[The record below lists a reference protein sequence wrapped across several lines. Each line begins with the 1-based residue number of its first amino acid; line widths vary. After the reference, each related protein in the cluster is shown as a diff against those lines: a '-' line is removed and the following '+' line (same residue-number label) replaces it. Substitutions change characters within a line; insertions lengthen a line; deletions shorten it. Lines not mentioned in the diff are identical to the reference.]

1 MLEGACG
8 PTRIAYGFVVS
19 ATIAD
24 YSFAFGR
31 VPKWSKGTD
40 CKSVIRGFES
50 HLGLFGP
57 VGVSG
62 RADGGC
68 GLWLCSFST
77 VRNGPT
83 AGRLVSRA
91 TQRRLLR
98 PL

>member
-1 MLEGACG
+1 MLEGTCG
-8 PTRIAYGFVVS
+8 HTRIAYGFIVS

-50 HLGLFGP
+50 HLGLCGP

-62 RADGGC
+62 RAVG
-68 GLWLCSFST
+68 FSRAIG
-77 VRNGPT
+77 VI
-83 AGRLVSRA
+83 GRLAGFFCR
-91 TQRRLLR
+91 
-98 PL
+98 